1 MRRLSPREFRR
12 LAERM
17 GLELGE
23 LEGVREVIIRLEDKE
38 LFFEAP
44 KVNVMKIQNE
54 TIYQILGT
62 PVERSLGEAE
72 AEIEISEEDVQL
84 VALQAG
90 VSEEEARQALKE
102 TKGDL
107 AKAIILLSS
116 RKK

>member
-12 LAERM
+12 LAERL

-23 LEGVREVIIRLEDKE
+23 LNGVKEVVIRLEDKE
-38 LFFEAP
+38 LVFEYP
-44 KVNVMKIQNE
+44 KVSIMKVQNE

-62 PVERSLGEAE
+62 PIERPTGEPAE
-72 AEIEISEEDVQL
+72 LEISDEDVQL

-102 TKGDL
+102 AEGDL
-107 AKAIILLSS
+107 AKAILLLSS
-116 RKK
+116 RKR